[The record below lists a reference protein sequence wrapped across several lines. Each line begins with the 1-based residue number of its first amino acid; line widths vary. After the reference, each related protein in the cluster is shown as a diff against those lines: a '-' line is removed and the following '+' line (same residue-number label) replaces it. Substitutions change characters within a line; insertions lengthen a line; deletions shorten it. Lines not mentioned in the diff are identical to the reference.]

1 MAMTEVNFTRD
12 ISPDVVRF
20 QLDTTDDDKAT
31 QVNIPSWCRRITIR
45 PEGYKARL
53 SFTSTGDDIHSDYIK
68 ISANAPSEIEIVA
81 GEGKDN
87 RVTKLYLANITG
99 RNSQFVSVL
108 VEGRTT
114 R

>member
-1 MAMTEVNFTRD
+1 MAMTEV
-12 ISPDVVRF
+12 
-20 QLDTTDDDKAT
+20 
-31 QVNIPSWCRRITIR
+31 
-45 PEGYKARL
+45 
-53 SFTSTGDDIHSDYIK
+53 IK